1 MMRGYARLKAQGRMG
16 VVAVIREEL
25 TVTPIADAGMLAS
38 PLLRLDGNVIERT
51 LRQLLIIRHLQTPLP
66 EALYRSAGR
75 GLPVVFP
82 MPRVWREVVAR
93 KGFEVAGRRC
103 ALLWAGTVCAH
114 WANGVRV
121 LFRQVGACLRAH
133 HQLPLPPTRY
143 AYFDGLVEAN
153 LPQGGPDPGRDG
165 VIGWYCRWSD
175 RAHDLSAII
184 HSAAAAPRQFA
195 NWRVQSAA
203 SPLPLLAR
211 AQTSQFLAHGLR
223 EAAASL
229 VELTRGRWQRAFGLA
244 ETVRALQASLAQPE
258 SLARDYLF
266 HNSNWV
272 FRPLWTHV
280 AESHGS
286 RILFF
291 FYSANCEKFAVPGV
305 TSSIP
310 FGWKAGNWPVML
322 AWDATQQRFL
332 KRCVGAHTNMPIVG
346 PMDFMSAR
354 TRSVDLV
361 ANKGIAV
368 FDVQPQRDSL
378 YRRLGLDV
386 EYYIPPIAK
395 AFIRELTQAVDG
407 TGCTLVLKRKRDI
420 GRHLHPAYSREIERS
435 VRAPNWMEV
444 PPETLALDVI
454 RACKAVVSMPYTSTA
469 LVARHHG
476 KPSVY
481 YDASRLIARDDPAAH
496 GIPILQT
503 PEELS
508 EWILTVVSPQKEEIL
523 G

>member
-16 VVAVIREEL
+16 VVALIREEL
-25 TVTPIADAGMLAS
+25 TVTPIADAGTLAS
-38 PLLRLDGNVIERT
+38 PLLRLGGDVIERT

-82 MPRVWREVVAR
+82 MPRAWREVVAR
-93 KGFEVAGRRC
+93 NGFKVAGHRC
-103 ALLWAGTVCAH
+103 ALLWAGAVCAH

-133 HQLPLPPTRY
+133 HQLPVPPARY

-165 VIGWYCRWSD
+165 VIGWYFRWSD
-175 RAHDLSAII
+175 RAHDLSAAV

-195 NWRVQSAA
+195 SWRVQSAA

-211 AQTSQFLAHGLR
+211 ARAWRFLAHGLR

-258 SLARDYLF
+258 ALARDYLF

-286 RILFF
+286 RILFY
-291 FYSANCEKFAVPGV
+291 FYSTNCEKLCMPGLPSTV
-305 TSSIP
+305 P
-310 FGWKAGNWPVML
+310 FGWKAGNWPTIL
-322 AWDATQQRFL
+322 AWDEGQRHFVL
-332 KRCVGAHTNMPIVG
+332 SGTGHSASVLIVG
-346 PMDFMSAR
+346 PVDFLSAR
-354 TRSVDLV
+354 TADFSLPSD
-361 ANKGIAV
+361 NGIAV
-368 FDVQPQRDSL
+368 FDVQPQRDTL
-378 YRRLGLDV
+378 YRRLGLDF
-386 EYYIPPIAK
+386 EYYIPPVAK

-435 VRAPNWMEV
+435 VKEPTWMEV
-444 PPETLALDVI
+444 PPQTLALDVI

-503 PEELS
+503 PEELN
-508 EWILTVVSPQKEEIL
+508 EWILTVVAPQKEEIL
-523 G
+523 S